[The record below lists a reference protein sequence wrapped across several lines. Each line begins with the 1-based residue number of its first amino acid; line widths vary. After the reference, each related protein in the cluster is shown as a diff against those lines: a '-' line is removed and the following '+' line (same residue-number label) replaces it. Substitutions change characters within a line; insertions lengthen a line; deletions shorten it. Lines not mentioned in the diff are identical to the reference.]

1 MMRIIQV
8 SIKFLFEYFLNSEEK
23 INYIQFSYILNEM
36 CEIEPADID
45 QLINIFD
52 SEGTKLIA
60 YPLFLMIIKNPQ
72 NIDQVLTNYFK
83 NV

>member
-1 MMRIIQV
+1 MMRIAQV
-8 SIKFLFEYFLNSEEK
+8 FVILIFVYFLIFLEK

-36 CEIEPADID
+36 CEVEPADID

-60 YPLFLMIIKNPQ
+60 YPLFLMIINNPQ